1 MQADDTDGSLT
12 FISEL
17 ETYVSVKVNV
27 APPAATGAKWRKRV
41 CGGGGGGEK
50 TTEHHQSSASL
61 PRSDVAISAARGCF
75 LSPLETWVNCCV
87 SLRSCSTRAS
97 AA

>member
-41 CGGGGGGEK
+41 CGGGGGGGDDRA
-50 TTEHHQSSASL
+50 SSVL
-61 PRSDVAISAARGCF
+61 RKSAAVRRCH
-75 LSPLETWVNCCV
+75 
-87 SLRSCSTRAS
+87 
-97 AA
+97 